1 MSTNSI
7 SLQQFKTNGITL
19 RAAVEGTGPLV
30 IMVHGWPELWY
41 SWRHQIRAV
50 ADAGYRVVA
59 PDVRGYGGSDKPH
72 PVEAYDMIQLT
83 SDVVGLI
90 DALGEEKAIL
100 VGHDWGA
107 PICWNPA
114 VLQPDRVSAVAGL
127 SFPYL
132 EVRAVSSSASSR
144 DISNSCPP
152 ASRVIPY
159 ILTFAWSSTLKVKD
173 DLLISSHLG
182 LVELITSR

>member
-90 DALGEEKAIL
+90 DALGEEKPYWWATT
-100 VGHDWGA
+100 GA
-107 PICWNPA
+107 P
-114 VLQPDRVSAVAGL
+114 RSAGTPL
-127 SFPYL
+127 FFNLTECPL
-132 EVRAVSSSASSR
+132 SR
-144 DISNSCPP
+144 D
-152 ASRVIPY
+152 
-159 ILTFAWSSTLKVKD
+159 
-173 DLLISSHLG
+173 
-182 LVELITSR
+182 